1 MTTGTPHD
9 AGKSP
14 DEAGRAVRPRPA
26 QGHGAELD
34 RLAAVEEE
42 RRFVLRSLADLER
55 EHAAGDVDDA
65 DYETLKDGYTV
76 RAAAVLRQIEAGHG
90 RLAPAAPRRWGRTLA
105 VTAAVL
111 AVAVAIGLALGAA
124 WGERDAGQ
132 EVSGF
137 TPGDDARTLLAGAR
151 SAMNQG
157 DFELANELLR
167 RVDEMERERGAE
179 NAEAR
184 AYYGWTLA
192 LLTIGDPD
200 EERASLLLDASVL
213 ALSQAIEI
221 DPDYADPHCF
231 MAIVEFQFRDDP
243 EAALPFVEVCEA
255 SDPPADLKSLIGP
268 FADEVRAAAG

>member
-1 MTTGTPHD
+1 MTTGTSPG
-9 AGKSP
+9 AGVR
-14 DEAGRAVRPRPA
+14 DERPRSA
-26 QGHGAELD
+26 RGHGADLD
-34 RLAAVEEE
+34 RLAALEEE
-42 RRFVLRSLADLER
+42 RRFLLRSLADLER
-55 EHAAGDVDDA
+55 EHDAGDVDDA
-65 DYETLKDGYTV
+65 DYETLEDGYTV
-76 RAAAVLRQIEAGHG
+76 RAAAVLRQIEAGRG
-90 RLAPAAPRRWGRTLA
+90 RLAPPAPRRWGRALA
-105 VTAAVL
+105 VTAAVVV
-111 AVAVAIGLALGAA
+111 AAVAIGLALGAA

-157 DFELANELLR
+157 DFELANQLLR
-167 RVDEMERERGAE
+167 RVDEMERERGVD

-192 LLTIGDPD
+192 LLTVGDPD
-200 EERASLLLDASVL
+200 EERAALLLDASVL

-231 MAIVEFQFRDDP
+231 MAIVEFQFRGDA

-255 SDPPADLKSLIGP
+255 SDPPADLQALIGP
-268 FADEVRAAAG
+268 FAAEVRAAAG